1 MAHKLKT
8 ACASCYVVA
17 SALSRIQGVRVALTA
32 FPATDD
38 NTSVCPVF
46 RPGERISDACLVT
59 AHGSTPMAEA
69 MLYALRELLRQRE
82 RRKLLIVLTDGSPD
96 DFRTA
101 MDVIDTAERRGI
113 EVCGIGIDARAVTNL
128 FSKSAVIRTVEELPK
143 ALFGLLTLT
152 L

>member
-1 MAHKLKT
+1 
-8 ACASCYVVA
+8 
-17 SALSRIQGVRVALTA
+17 
-32 FPATDD
+32 
-38 NTSVCPVF
+38 
-46 RPGERISDACLVT
+46 
-59 AHGSTPMAEA
+59 MAEA

-101 MDVIDTAERRGI
+101 MDVIDTAERLGI

-128 FSKSAVIRTVEELPK
+128 FLKSAVIRTVEELPK

>member
-1 MAHKLKT
+1 
-8 ACASCYVVA
+8 
-17 SALSRIQGVRVALTA
+17 
-32 FPATDD
+32 
-38 NTSVCPVF
+38 
-46 RPGERISDACLVT
+46 
-59 AHGSTPMAEA
+59 
-69 MLYALRELLRQRE
+69 MLYALCELLRQRE

-101 MDVIDTAERRGI
+101 MDVIDTAERLGI
-113 EVCGIGIDARAVTNL
+113 EVCGIGIDARAVTKL